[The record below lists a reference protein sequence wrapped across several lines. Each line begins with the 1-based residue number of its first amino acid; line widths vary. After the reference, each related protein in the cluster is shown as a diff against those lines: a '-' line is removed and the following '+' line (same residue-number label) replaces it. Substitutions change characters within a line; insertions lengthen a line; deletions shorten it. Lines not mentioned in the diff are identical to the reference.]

1 MHLNLISLF
10 GLFVMMLLA
19 WLVSSHRWKVNWRLV
34 TIGVLCQATL
44 AAALFKSQ
52 DWTFAQQ
59 FSNTQSLL
67 AAFENK
73 TLSAE
78 QIDASLANRKPSKFS
93 IKTIQTSLENDATK
107 LAHWDAR
114 LFPPTSTGAPTLL
127 EIPRYENGIL
137 FSAVNSVFISID
149 AYVKEGSNFVFRGHD
164 GDTTLLKAFV
174 FNILPTVIFFAS
186 LMAVLYHIGFMQRLV
201 TAMAWGMQ
209 KTLGTSGAESMA
221 AAANVMVGHTEA
233 PLMIRPYIQNM
244 TRSDLAQLGLRAMFG
259 GMLAACMTAS
269 LAGIMYTAPN

>member
-78 QIDASLANRKPSKFS
+78 QIDASLANRKLSKFS
-93 IKTIQTSLENDATK
+93 ITIQTSLENDATK

-137 FSAVNSVFISID
+137 FSAVNS
-149 AYVKEGSNFVFRGHD
+149 
-164 GDTTLLKAFV
+164 
-174 FNILPTVIFFAS
+174 
-186 LMAVLYHIGFMQRLV
+186 VLYHIGFMQRLV

-259 GMLAACMTAS
+259 GMLAACMTAC
-269 LAGIMYTAPN
+269 LAGIMHTAPN